1 MTKNN
6 INSEGNIASHQ
17 FIILSFYDG
26 FAFKMFLQLLFP
38 LIFLVLKHQVIS
50 TPIGSDSEVEDMKI
64 IYNFASENDFASED
78 VDNWWESSDT
88 VREPGKSKAAFVLQK
103 SKLFQRAVFFAML
116 NPQPNGAGFA
126 GVKTNV
132 TEEFGLLSE
141 NSEGFYFI
149 CRAQGNLKHWKIVLT
164 NEEFGTGS
172 PKYTYEAKF
181 EVNIDSEDFE
191 TIKIPFADFKAFYRG
206 AVVFDAPPLDLQKIG
221 LFGFQTFGGVYDE
234 FKQQGVGSLEIDIV
248 AFY

>member
-50 TPIGSDSEVEDMKI
+50 TQIGSDSEVEDMKI
-64 IYNFASENDFASED
+64 IYNFSSENDFASED

-132 TEEFGLLSE
+132 SEEFGILSE

-149 CRAQGNLKHWKIVLT
+149 CRAQGNLKNWKIVLT
-164 NEEFGTGS
+164 NEEFSTGY

-181 EVNIDSEDFE
+181 EVNLDTEEFE
-191 TIKIPFADFKAFYRG
+191 
-206 AVVFDAPPLDLQKIG
+206 
-221 LFGFQTFGGVYDE
+221 TFGGVYDE

>member
-1 MTKNN
+1 MG
-6 INSEGNIASHQ
+6 NSR
-17 FIILSFYDG
+17 

-38 LIFLVLKHQVIS
+38 LISLFLKDQVIS
-50 TPIGSDSEVEDMKI
+50 TQIGSDSEVEDMKI
-64 IYNFASENDFASED
+64 IFNFSSENDFASED

-126 GVKTNV
+126 GVKTNIS
-132 TEEFGLLSE
+132 EEFGVLSE

-164 NEEFGTGS
+164 NEEFSTGY
-172 PKYTYEAKF
+172 PQYTYE
-181 EVNIDSEDFE
+181 EEFE
-191 TIKIPFADFKAFYRG
+191 TIRIPFEEFKAYYRG
-206 AVVFDAPPLDLQKIG
+206 AVVLDAPPLDLKKIG